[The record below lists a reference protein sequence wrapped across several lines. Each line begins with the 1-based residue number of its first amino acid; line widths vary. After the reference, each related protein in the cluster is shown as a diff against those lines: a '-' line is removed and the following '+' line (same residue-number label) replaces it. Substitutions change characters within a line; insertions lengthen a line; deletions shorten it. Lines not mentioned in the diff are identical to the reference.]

1 MNDSRPPKDFWDK
14 LGALSTLFS
23 SVVIGIV
30 GLVVTSEFNQKQLEI
45 NQLQQQ
51 QQSDIELT
59 KELEDLYPYLSADD
73 PGKRKFGYAMF
84 VALGR
89 EALALSLINAN
100 NDIAGQPVAASLTTS
115 VNADIRAR
123 AVAVYSSLKLA
134 SALTAATPPPPANEA
149 LKDKLQQLIKTSSNP
164 ALKDVPADVPIEAL
178 LNSTNPKLDAVRRN
192 AMINLVK
199 P

>member
-100 NDIAGQPVAASLTTS
+100 NDMAGQPVAASLTTS

-123 AVAVYSSLKLA
+123 AAAVYSSLKLA
-134 SALTAATPPPPANEA
+134 SALTATTANEA
-149 LKDKLQQLIKTSSNP
+149 LKDKLQRLIKTSSNP
-164 ALKDVPADVPIEAL
+164 ALKDVPADIPIEAL

-192 AMINLVK
+192 AMINLVR